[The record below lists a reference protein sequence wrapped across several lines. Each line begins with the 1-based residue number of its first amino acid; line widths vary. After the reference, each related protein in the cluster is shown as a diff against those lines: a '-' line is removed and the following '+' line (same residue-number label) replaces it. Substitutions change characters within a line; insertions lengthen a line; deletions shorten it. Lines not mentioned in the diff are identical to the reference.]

1 MGRKDITQAQRDEA
15 VHLIVAEGHSIRHVC
30 EMLDV
35 GPTAL
40 RRWVAMHQA
49 DHPAPGGQRTS
60 EDDRRRIVELEA
72 QVLKLKEE
80 RELLKKSIA
89 FFVRE
94 SDRPRR

>member
-15 VHLIVAEGHSIRHVC
+15 VHLVLAEGHSTRQVC

-40 RRWVAMHQA
+40 RRWVAMYQA
-49 DHPAPGGQRTS
+49 EHPAPGSQKTA
-60 EDDRRRIVELEA
+60 EEDRRRVVELEA
-72 QVLKLKEE
+72 QVQKLQEE

>member
-15 VHLIVAEGHSIRHVC
+15 VHLILAEGHSVRQVC

-40 RRWVAMHQA
+40 RRWVSMYQEE
-49 DHPAPGGQRTS
+49 HPSSGSQRTAD
-60 EDDRRRIVELEA
+60 EDRRRVVELEA
-72 QVLKLKEE
+72 QVVKLQEE

-94 SDRPRR
+94 NDRPRR